1 MRLIELGIGEKA
13 IISKV
18 KGRGAFRKRI
28 MEMGF
33 VPGQEIQPI
42 KKAPLNDPIEYRIM
56 GYDIS
61 LRNSEAELIEV
72 ERKQNDSIINNSSY
86 LGVID
91 SQIVKTNGK
100 SKEKEIL
107 VALVGNPNSGKTTI
121 FNYASGLR
129 ERVGNYSGVT
139 VDAKYGKINVDGYQ
153 IQIVDLPG
161 TYSLTAYSPEEMFVR
176 DFITNNNPDIVV
188 NIIDASNLERNLYL
202 TTQLIDMDIKV
213 IVALNMYDEL
223 TEKGDQFDYKKF
235 GELLG
240 IPFVPTVASKGTG
253 IKELLNKII
262 EVYEDKDKTVRH
274 IHINYGLDIENAI
287 KELQDLIYKSGDTN
301 FTNLYSTRF
310 LAIKLL
316 EKDGLVLE
324 LIQKL
329 SNYDEIKKRLD
340 KIIKKLETDQKTDTE
355 SLITDARYG
364 FITGALKESYKPN
377 KVVQISKTELIDRI
391 ITHKYWG
398 IPIFLFFMWFTFF
411 MTFTLGEYPMQWI
424 ESGVNFLGIL
434 VSNYIAD
441 GFLKDFLIQGVLG
454 GSGSVLA
461 FLPNIV
467 LLYFFISIMED
478 TGYMARAVFIMDKAM
493 HKIGLHGKSFIP
505 LLMGF
510 GCNVPAIMSS
520 RIIESKK
527 DRLITILINPF
538 MSCSARLTVFILFIS
553 AFFDSYQS
561 IILFSLYLLGVA
573 LALLSA
579 LLFRKTFFRKEDIP
593 FVMELPP
600 YRFPTMKS
608 IIKHM
613 WYRAKQYLK
622 KVGGVILLASVII
635 WFLGYFPR
643 EANYSR
649 NYDELIETTKGN
661 YQILLDEAKIDK
673 TKYQKIQD
681 EMNLVIK
688 DIELE
693 KEAERQE
700 QSYIGRIGLFILPA
714 MEPLGFDWKMSIGL
728 LSGLS
733 AKEVVV
739 GTLGVLYQAGEDDEQ
754 QLINK
759 LRQQTYKSG
768 DKKGQLVFNPLVAFT
783 YLIFILIYFPC
794 VGVISAIKRES
805 GGWKWAVFVAVYTTT
820 LAWILSFLCY
830 QVGSLITGL

>member
-72 ERKQNDSIINNSSY
+72 ELKDSDPIRNHFSY

-91 SQIVKTNGK
+91 SQVLKTNGK
-100 SKEKEIL
+100 SKEKEII

-121 FNYASGLR
+121 FNYASGLK
-129 ERVGNYSGVT
+129 ERVGNYGGVT
-139 VDAKYGKINVDGYQ
+139 VDAKYGKINKDGYH
-153 IQIVDLPG
+153 INLVDLPG
-161 TYSLTAYSPEEMFVR
+161 TYSLTAYSPEEVFVR
-176 DFITNNNPDIVV
+176 DFITNNQPDVV
-188 NIIDASNLERNLYL
+188 INIIDASNLERNLYL

-253 IKELLNKII
+253 IQELLNKII
-262 EVYEDKDKTVRH
+262 EVYEDKDETIRH

-287 KELQDLIYKSGDTN
+287 KELQDLIYKSSDIN
-301 FTNLYSTRF
+301 ITNLYSSRF

-316 EKDGLVLE
+316 EKDSIVLE

-329 SNYDEIKKRLD
+329 RNHNEIKKKLD
-340 KIIKKLETDQKTDTE
+340 KIIKQLETDHKTDTE

-377 KVVQISKTELIDRI
+377 KALQISKTELIDRI
-391 ITHKYWG
+391 ITHKFWG

-424 ESGVNFLGIL
+424 ESGVNFLGLLI
-434 VSNYIAD
+434 SNYIAD

-461 FLPNIV
+461 FLPNII

-505 LLMGF
+505 ILMGF
-510 GCNVPAIMSS
+510 GCNVPAIVSS

-600 YRFPTMKS
+600 YRLPTMKS

-613 WYRAKQYLK
+613 WFRAKQYLK
-622 KVGGVILLASVII
+622 KVGGVILIASVII

-649 NYDELIETTKGN
+649 NYDELLETTKGN
-661 YQILLDEAKIDK
+661 YQILLNEANNDK

-681 EMNLVIK
+681 EMNLIIK
-688 DIELE
+688 NIELE

-700 QSYIGRIGLFILPA
+700 QSYIGRLGLFILPI

-739 GTLGVLYQAGEDDEQ
+739 GTLGVLYQAGDDDEQ
-754 QLINK
+754 KLINK

-768 DKKGQLVFNPLVAFT
+768 DKKGQLVFNSLVAFS
-783 YLIFILIYFPC
+783 YMIFILIYFPC
-794 VGVISAIKRES
+794 IGVISAIKRES
-805 GGWKWAVFVAVYTTT
+805 GGWKWAIFIAVYTTS
-820 LAWILSFLCY
+820 LAWILSFVFY

>member
-72 ERKQNDSIINNSSY
+72 ELKDSDPIRNHFSY

-91 SQIVKTNGK
+91 SQVLKTNGK
-100 SKEKEIL
+100 SKEKEII

-121 FNYASGLR
+121 FNYASGLK
-129 ERVGNYSGVT
+129 ERVGNYGGVT
-139 VDAKYGKINVDGYQ
+139 VDAKYGKINKDGYH
-153 IQIVDLPG
+153 INLVDLPG
-161 TYSLTAYSPEEMFVR
+161 TYSLTAYSPEEVFVR
-176 DFITNNNPDIVV
+176 DFITNNQPDVV
-188 NIIDASNLERNLYL
+188 INIIDASNLERNLYL

-253 IKELLNKII
+253 IQELLNKII
-262 EVYEDKDKTVRH
+262 EVYEDKDETIRH

-287 KELQDLIYKSGDTN
+287 KELQDLIYKSSDIN
-301 FTNLYSTRF
+301 ITNLYSSRF

-316 EKDGLVLE
+316 EKDSIVLE

-329 SNYDEIKKRLD
+329 RNHNEIKKKLD
-340 KIIKKLETDQKTDTE
+340 KIIKQLETDHKTDTE

-377 KVVQISKTELIDRI
+377 KALQISKTELIDRI
-391 ITHKYWG
+391 ITHKFWG

-424 ESGVNFLGIL
+424 ESGVNFLGLLI
-434 VSNYIAD
+434 SNYIAD

-461 FLPNIV
+461 FLPNII

-505 LLMGF
+505 ILMGF
-510 GCNVPAIMSS
+510 GCNVPAIVSS

-579 LLFRKTFFRKEDIP
+579 LLFRKAFFRKEDIP

-600 YRFPTMKS
+600 YRLPTMKS

-613 WYRAKQYLK
+613 WFRAKQYLK
-622 KVGGVILLASVII
+622 KVGGVILIASVII

-649 NYDELIETTKGN
+649 NYDELLETTKGN
-661 YQILLDEAKIDK
+661 YQILLNEANNDK

-681 EMNLVIK
+681 EMNLIIK
-688 DIELE
+688 NIELE

-700 QSYIGRIGLFILPA
+700 QSYIGRLGLFILPI

-739 GTLGVLYQAGEDDEQ
+739 GTLGVLYQAGDDDEQ
-754 QLINK
+754 KLINK

-768 DKKGQLVFNPLVAFT
+768 DKKGQLVFNSLVAFS
-783 YLIFILIYFPC
+783 YMIFILIYFPC
-794 VGVISAIKRES
+794 IGVISAIKRES
-805 GGWKWAVFVAVYTTT
+805 GGWKWAIFIAVYTTS
-820 LAWILSFLCY
+820 LAWILSFVFY

>member
-1 MRLIELGIGEKA
+1 
-13 IISKV
+13 
-18 KGRGAFRKRI
+18 
-28 MEMGF
+28 
-33 VPGQEIQPI
+33 
-42 KKAPLNDPIEYRIM
+42 
-56 GYDIS
+56 
-61 LRNSEAELIEV
+61 
-72 ERKQNDSIINNSSY
+72 
-86 LGVID
+86 
-91 SQIVKTNGK
+91 
-100 SKEKEIL
+100 
-107 VALVGNPNSGKTTI
+107 
-121 FNYASGLR
+121 
-129 ERVGNYSGVT
+129 
-139 VDAKYGKINVDGYQ
+139 
-153 IQIVDLPG
+153 
-161 TYSLTAYSPEEMFVR
+161 
-176 DFITNNNPDIVV
+176 
-188 NIIDASNLERNLYL
+188 
-202 TTQLIDMDIKV
+202 MDIKV

-253 IKELLNKII
+253 ITELLNKII

-441 GFLKDFLIQGVLG
+441 GFLKDFLIQGVLA

>member
-1 MRLIELGIGEKA
+1 MKLIELGIGEKA
-13 IISKV
+13 IISNV

-72 ERKQNDSIINNSSY
+72 ERKHNDLIINNSSY

-100 SKEKEIL
+100 SKEKEIV

-121 FNYASGLR
+121 FNNASGLR

-176 DFITNNNPDIVV
+176 DFITNNNPDIVI

-223 TEKGDQFDYKKF
+223 TEKGDKFDYRKF

-253 IKELLNKII
+253 ITELLNKII
-262 EVYEDKDKTVRH
+262 EVYEDKDITVRH
-274 IHINYGLDIENAI
+274 IHINYGLDIENGI

-301 FTNLYSTRF
+301 ITNIYSTRF

-377 KVVQISKTELIDRI
+377 KVAQISKTELIDRI

-411 MTFTLGEYPMQWI
+411 MTFTLGEYPMKWI
-424 ESGVNFLGIL
+424 ESGVNFLGML
-434 VSNYIAD
+434 VSNYLAD

-600 YRFPTMKS
+600 YRLPTMKS

-622 KVGGVILLASVII
+622 KVGGVILVASVII

-649 NYDELIETTKGN
+649 NYDILILDTKEN
-661 YQILLDEAKIDK
+661 YQLLLNEAKDDK
-673 TKYQKIQD
+673 SKFQKIQD
-681 EMNLVIK
+681 EMNMVIK
-688 DIELE
+688 NIELE

-700 QSYIGRIGLFILPA
+700 QSYIGRIGLFILPV

-768 DKKGQLVFNPLVAFT
+768 DKKGQLVFNPLVAFS

>member
-1 MRLIELGIGEKA
+1 MKLSELGIGEKA
-13 IISKV
+13 LISKV
-18 KGRGAFRKRI
+18 RGRGAFRKRI

-72 ERKQNDSIINNSSY
+72 EVKNHDSNPNNSSY

-91 SQIVKTNGK
+91 SNVVKTNGK
-100 SKEKEIL
+100 LKEKEII

-139 VDAKYGKINVDGYQ
+139 VDAKYGKINLDGYH
-153 IQIVDLPG
+153 IHLVDLPG

-240 IPFVPTVASKGTG
+240 IPFIPTVASKGTG
-253 IKELLNKII
+253 VKELLNKII

-287 KELQDLIYKSGDTN
+287 KELQDLIYGSGDTN
-301 FTNLYSTRF
+301 FTNKYSTRF

-316 EKDGLVLE
+316 EKDSNVLE
-324 LIQKL
+324 LIKQL
-329 SNYDEIKKRLD
+329 NNYDDIKKRLD
-340 KIIKKLETDQKTDTE
+340 KILRKLGSDQKTDTE

-364 FITGALKESYKPN
+364 FITGALKESYKAN
-377 KVVQISKTELIDRI
+377 KVAQISKTELIDKI

-424 ESGVNFLGIL
+424 ESGVNLLGML
-434 VSNYIAD
+434 VSNFVAD

-561 IILFSLYLLGVA
+561 IILLSLYLLGVA

-579 LLFRKTFFRKEDIP
+579 LIFRKTFFRKEDIP

-608 IIKHM
+608 ILKHM

-622 KVGGVILLASVII
+622 KVGGVILVASIII

-643 EANYSR
+643 EANFSR

-661 YQILLDEAKIDK
+661 YQILLDEAKNDK

-688 DIELE
+688 DLELE

-700 QSYIGRIGLFILPA
+700 QSYIGRIGLLILPA

-805 GGWKWAVFVAVYTTT
+805 GGWKWAIFVAVYTTT
-820 LAWILSFLCY
+820 LAWILSYVFY
-830 QVGSLITGL
+830 QVGSLVTGL

>member
-253 IKELLNKII
+253 ITELLNKII

>member
-1 MRLIELGIGEKA
+1 MKLIELGIGEKA

-72 ERKQNDSIINNSSY
+72 ERKHNDSIINNSSY

-100 SKEKEIL
+100 SKEKEIV

-176 DFITNNNPDIVV
+176 DFITNNNPDIVI

-213 IVALNMYDEL
+213 IVTLNMFDEL
-223 TEKGDQFDYKKF
+223 TEKGDKFDYKKF

-253 IKELLNKII
+253 ITELLNKII

-287 KELQDLIYKSGDTN
+287 KELQDLIYKSGDSN
-301 FTNLYSTRF
+301 FTNIYSTRF

-377 KVVQISKTELIDRI
+377 KVAQISKTELIDRI

-411 MTFTLGEYPMQWI
+411 MTFTLGEYPMKWI
-424 ESGVNFLGIL
+424 ESGVNFLGML
-434 VSNYIAD
+434 VSNYLSD

-600 YRFPTMKS
+600 YRLPTMKS

-622 KVGGVILLASVII
+622 KVGGVILVASVII

-649 NYDELIETTKGN
+649 NYDKLIVDTKEN
-661 YQILLDEAKIDK
+661 YQLLLNEAKDDK
-673 TKYQKIQD
+673 FKFQKIQD

-688 DIELE
+688 NIELE

-700 QSYIGRIGLFILPA
+700 QSYIGRIGLFILPV

-768 DKKGQLVFNPLVAFT
+768 DKKGQLVFNPLVAFS

-805 GGWKWAVFVAVYTTT
+805 GGWKWAIFVAVYTTT
-820 LAWILSFLCY
+820 LAWVLSFLFY

>member
-72 ERKQNDSIINNSSY
+72 ELKDSDPIRNHFSY

-91 SQIVKTNGK
+91 SQVLKTNGK
-100 SKEKEIL
+100 SKEKEII

-121 FNYASGLR
+121 FNYASGLK
-129 ERVGNYSGVT
+129 ERVGNYGGVT
-139 VDAKYGKINVDGYQ
+139 VDAKYGKINKDGYH
-153 IQIVDLPG
+153 INLVDLPG
-161 TYSLTAYSPEEMFVR
+161 TYSLTAYSPEEVFVR
-176 DFITNNNPDIVV
+176 DFITNNQPDVV
-188 NIIDASNLERNLYL
+188 INIIDASNLERNLYL

-253 IKELLNKII
+253 IQELLNKII
-262 EVYEDKDKTVRH
+262 EVYEDKDETIRH

-287 KELQDLIYKSGDTN
+287 KELQDLIYKSSDIN
-301 FTNLYSTRF
+301 ITNLYSSRF

-316 EKDGLVLE
+316 EKDSIVLE

-329 SNYDEIKKRLD
+329 RNHNEIKKKLD
-340 KIIKKLETDQKTDTE
+340 KIIKQLETDHKTDTE

-377 KVVQISKTELIDRI
+377 KALQISKTELIDRI
-391 ITHKYWG
+391 ITHKFWG

-424 ESGVNFLGIL
+424 ESGVNFLGLLI
-434 VSNYIAD
+434 SNYIAD

-478 TGYMARAVFIMDKAM
+478 TGYMARAVFIMDKVM

-505 LLMGF
+505 ILMGF

-600 YRFPTMKS
+600 YRLPTMKS

-613 WYRAKQYLK
+613 WFRAKQYLK
-622 KVGGVILLASVII
+622 KVGGVILIASVII

-649 NYDELIETTKGN
+649 NYDELLETTKGN
-661 YQILLDEAKIDK
+661 YQILLNEANNDK

-681 EMNLVIK
+681 EMNLIIK
-688 DIELE
+688 NIELG

-700 QSYIGRIGLFILPA
+700 QSYIGRLGLFILPI

-739 GTLGVLYQAGEDDEQ
+739 GTLGVLYQAGDDDEQ
-754 QLINK
+754 KLINK

-768 DKKGQLVFNPLVAFT
+768 DKKGQLVFNPLVAFS
-783 YLIFILIYFPC
+783 YMIFILIYFPC
-794 VGVISAIKRES
+794 IGVISAIKRES
-805 GGWKWAVFVAVYTTT
+805 GGWKWAIFIAVYTTS
-820 LAWILSFLCY
+820 LAWILSFVFY

>member
-1 MRLIELGIGEKA
+1 
-13 IISKV
+13 
-18 KGRGAFRKRI
+18 
-28 MEMGF
+28 
-33 VPGQEIQPI
+33 
-42 KKAPLNDPIEYRIM
+42 
-56 GYDIS
+56 
-61 LRNSEAELIEV
+61 
-72 ERKQNDSIINNSSY
+72 
-86 LGVID
+86 
-91 SQIVKTNGK
+91 
-100 SKEKEIL
+100 
-107 VALVGNPNSGKTTI
+107 
-121 FNYASGLR
+121 
-129 ERVGNYSGVT
+129 
-139 VDAKYGKINVDGYQ
+139 
-153 IQIVDLPG
+153 
-161 TYSLTAYSPEEMFVR
+161 
-176 DFITNNNPDIVV
+176 
-188 NIIDASNLERNLYL
+188 
-202 TTQLIDMDIKV
+202 
-213 IVALNMYDEL
+213 
-223 TEKGDQFDYKKF
+223 
-235 GELLG
+235 
-240 IPFVPTVASKGTG
+240 
-253 IKELLNKII
+253 
-262 EVYEDKDKTVRH
+262 
-274 IHINYGLDIENAI
+274 
-287 KELQDLIYKSGDTN
+287 
-301 FTNLYSTRF
+301 
-310 LAIKLL
+310 
-316 EKDGLVLE
+316 
-324 LIQKL
+324 
-329 SNYDEIKKRLD
+329 
-340 KIIKKLETDQKTDTE
+340 
-355 SLITDARYG
+355 
-364 FITGALKESYKPN
+364 
-377 KVVQISKTELIDRI
+377 
-391 ITHKYWG
+391 
-398 IPIFLFFMWFTFF
+398 MWFTFF
-411 MTFTLGEYPMQWI
+411 MTFTLGEYPMKWI
-424 ESGVNFLGIL
+424 ESGVNFLGML
-434 VSNYIAD
+434 VSNYLAD

-600 YRFPTMKS
+600 YRLPTMKS

-622 KVGGVILLASVII
+622 KVGGVILVASVII

-649 NYDELIETTKGN
+649 NYDILILDTKEN
-661 YQILLDEAKIDK
+661 YQLLLNEAKDDK
-673 TKYQKIQD
+673 SKFQKIQD
-681 EMNLVIK
+681 EMNMVIK
-688 DIELE
+688 NIELE

-700 QSYIGRIGLFILPA
+700 QSYIGRIGLFILPV

-768 DKKGQLVFNPLVAFT
+768 DKKGQLVFNPLVAFS